1 MCAYFVE
8 DALIRAVVQELNGKV
23 LCVAL
28 DLAYPWLADRR
39 CYRHSRASKDTRAA
53 LYAAC
58 WPASMS
64 VLSCNSKWMRVILI
78 CTVAI
83 SSLGADQPM
92 GCGSC
97 VDFVLV
103 VPGRGGGRGVSHP
116 VLQCTT
122 IGAQGRCVGG
132 G

>member
-78 CTVAI
+78 CSDFEPRGRPANGLRFVRGFR
-83 SSLGADQPM
+83 L
-92 GCGSC
+92 SC
-97 VDFVLV
+97 TR
-103 VPGRGGGRGVSHP
+103 PRGGEGGESPRIAVHHHR
-116 VLQCTT
+116 CT
-122 IGAQGRCVGG
+122 GKVCGGWVG
-132 G
+132 